1 MNKTADICPET
12 FGVSSMVAPLRKVA
26 MRAPGKAMLN
36 AKPEEWHYGKVLVPE
51 ELCVQY
57 QDFVHLIEQSG
68 SEICWIEAADD
79 GLADS
84 TFTYDP
90 SFVTPA
96 GAIIMSPGKMLRME
110 EAKLHASFYHR
121 LGIPVI
127 GEIAAPARLEGG
139 DCFWLDETTIAVGR
153 GFRTNQAGVVQL
165 SNILEHQGIEV
176 LSFDLPV
183 YQGKEACLHLMSVVS
198 LLAEKLAL
206 VYAPLMP
213 VTLYQAMLELGF
225 VLLEAPVHEFEGS
238 GGLNLNVLATAPKQC
253 IAVDGFPVT
262 HALMR
267 EAGCEVA
274 TFAGD
279 ELCIPCE
286 GGPTCMTRPIL
297 RA

>member
-1 MNKTADICPET
+1 MNKTADICPVT

-26 MRAPGKAMLN
+26 MRTPGKAMLN
-36 AKPEEWHYGKVLVPE
+36 AKPDEWHYGKDLVPE
-51 ELCVQY
+51 ELHAQY
-57 QDFVHLIEQSG
+57 QDFVRLIEQSG
-68 SEICWIEAADD
+68 SEICWIEGADD

-96 GAIIMSPGKMLRME
+96 GAIIMSPGKTLRLDE
-110 EAKLHASFYHR
+110 TKLHASFYHR
-121 LGIPVI
+121 VGIPII
-127 GEIAAPARLEGG
+127 GEITAPATAEGG
-139 DCFWLDETTIAVGR
+139 DCFWLDDTTIAVGR
-153 GFRTNQAGVVQL
+153 GFRTNRDGVVQL
-165 SNILEHQGIEV
+165 SNILGHQGIHV

-183 YQGKEACLHLMSVVS
+183 YQGKDACLHLMSVVS
-198 LLAEKLAL
+198 MLAENLAL

-213 VTLYQAMLELGF
+213 VTLYQTMLELGF
-225 VLLEAPVHEFEGS
+225 TLLEAPVGEFEDS

-267 EAGCEVA
+267 KAGCEVA

-297 RA
+297 RV